1 MKAMITVAQLLFLEI
16 RMFLL
21 RLRKNDDVY
30 KPATKRYKNIIRR
43 TTKEETV
50 DDKEILKSMFKKF
63 AVLQQ
68 QLLHSQLA

>member
-21 RLRKNDDVY
+21 RLRKNDVY
-30 KPATKRYKNIIRR
+30 KPTTKRYKNIIRR

-50 DDKEILKSMFKKF
+50 DDKERLKSMFKKF